1 MESIRITAP
10 MMEILAQFDAEGMG
24 RLVSA
29 LYLYA
34 ADGVLPELDGVIRFG
49 WIPLRQLVDAQ
60 IAEHERK
67 ASAGRQGGRPAKEP
81 LPVENP
87 PAPVENLPEKAE
99 ESRQKQTKADESRPS
114 IAPAY
119 NNIISLSFPVSN
131 NESSPTV
138 SGDHTELLS
147 CPSVYTRYL
156 DWFRDFG
163 SEGQV
168 SRLGDWL
175 ARFGRFYNIQQIN
188 CAFAFVERKAAAG
201 KLRDPLAYLI
211 ATIYDWHRRGLRTRG
226 EIEQYLDVPS
236 TASAASG

>member
-49 WIPLRQLVDAQ
+49 WIPLRQAVDAQ

-67 ASAGRQGGRPAKEP
+67 AAAGRQGGRPAKAAA
-81 LPVENP
+81 PVENP
-87 PAPVENLPEKAE
+87 PAPVENLPEKAD
-99 ESRQKQTKADESRPS
+99 ESREKQKKADESTAFS
-114 IAPAY
+114 ACAY
-119 NNIISLSFPVSN
+119 NNIISLSLPVTN
-131 NESSPTV
+131 HNESVLSV
-138 SGDHTELLS
+138 KSERELLK
-147 CPSVYTRYL
+147 CPSLYTRYL
-156 DWFRDFG
+156 DWFREFG

-175 ARFGRFYNIQQIN
+175 ARFGRFYSTQQIN

-201 KLRDPLAYLI
+201 KLRDPLSYLI
-211 ATIYDWHRRGLRTRG
+211 STIYDWHRRGLKTRE
-226 EIEQYLDVPS
+226 EIAQYLDIPW
-236 TASAASG
+236 TPAASG